1 MLQRTYPKSWRR
13 LSWKIPWRRR
23 NRGLNPPR
31 IHFITIS
38 FCLENPSLALSYP
51 PNKNYLERATFFFLF
66 GLLFSILSALLSMKK
81 SWKKRPPPSLF
92 SPLPSLLRSLK
103 KDFQPTALKRSIIII
118 IIIIQGGRQD
128 SCFGFFF
135 IIFET
140 FSTNAVFSYQRTLHY
155 IHTFTKQRI
164 YKKFKK
170 KKKIFRDGVGNFTL
184 HILSGRFFLT
194 SS

>member
-23 NRGLNPPR
+23 NKGLR

-103 KDFQPTALKRSIIII
+103 KRFSTNGLEKKHHSSSSSLFR
-118 IIIIQGGRQD
+118 GEGRTRVLV
-128 SCFGFFF
+128 FFF

-155 IHTFTKQRI
+155 IHLQNKNLQ
-164 YKKFKK
+164 KNKK
-170 KKKIFRDGVGNFTL
+170 K
-184 HILSGRFFLT
+184 
-194 SS
+194 